1 MTKNEPLRLN
11 NITIHIMLFTAIV
24 DIVLALIELDRG
36 NINIALIYMCI
47 AHSLNIAA
55 QILKW
60 DLRRD

>member
-1 MTKNEPLRLN
+1 MTKMDNAALN

-36 NINIALIYMCI
+36 NINVALIYMCI

-55 QILKW
+55 QIINIEI
-60 DLRRD
+60 